1 MNKRGKASNIEELP
15 AFSEEKP
22 DVLNAIVETPK
33 NSRNKFSFDPK
44 HKLFKLKGLLPVGA
58 VFPFDFG
65 FIPSTVA
72 DDEDPM
78 DVLILMDEPVAVGS
92 LVEVRLIGVI
102 EAEQTEETE
111 NGKETNRNDRL
122 IAVAD
127 VSYNYSEMRSL
138 DDLNSNLLKEI
149 EHFFVSYN
157 EARGKKFKVLRRN
170 GPKRALEL
178 VKEAEKQKR
187 TEEKKSSGKEAA

>member
-1 MNKRGKASNIEELP
+1 MSKRGKAFNIEELP
-15 AFSEEKP
+15 AFTEEKS

-65 FIPSTVA
+65 FIPSTIA
-72 DDEDPM
+72 EDGDPI

-102 EAEQTEETE
+102 EAEQTEKTK

-127 VSYNYSEMRSL
+127 VSYNYSEVRSL
-138 DDLNSNLLKEI
+138 NDLNPNLLKEI

-157 EARGKKFKVLRRN
+157 EARGKKFKVLGWH

-178 VKEAEKQKR
+178 VKEADKLKR
-187 TEEKKSSGKEAA
+187 KEEKKSAQKEAA